1 MIKTVKKELFE
12 QIIRLRPTLSP
23 KKRRVADFMMEDYK
37 RLFLM
42 SAKEIAHKC
51 QVSEPTIT
59 RFVMDLGF
67 SGFGEFE
74 HYLKGLLRIE
84 LTSVERLIKASK
96 EIDNASVLEAY
107 RQNTIVNLENMVQSV
122 SEQEIRDLAQMIHSA
137 ESILVAGYKASAT
150 LAYYFGYLLKKI
162 KSGVIIDTAY
172 SGDNLDAISLQG
184 ESLLVFAIAFP
195 RYPQRA
201 IELVE
206 YTKKYH
212 AKVVC
217 ISDSLKSPV
226 VNLAD
231 HYVIIDMDGFSF
243 IDPFSHIITFLGAL
257 IHEIAYIDKE
267 ATARRLSQIED
278 GARRRRDFYTAEQEE
293 SPEYDPLKMDLK
305 NGGGLSPPKF
315 ADTQS

>member
-1 MIKTVKKELFE
+1 MHETVKKELFE

-42 SAKEIAHKC
+42 SAKEIAQRC

-59 RFVMDLGF
+59 RLVMDLGF
-67 SGFGEFE
+67 GGYGEFE
-74 HYLKGLLRIE
+74 QYLKGLLRIE

-96 EIDNASVLEAY
+96 ETDNVSTLEAY
-107 RQNTIVNLENMVQSV
+107 RQNTIVNLENMMQSV
-122 SEQEIRDLAQMIHSA
+122 SEQEIRNLARMIHSA
-137 ESILVAGYKASAT
+137 QSILVAGYKASAT

-162 KSGVIIDTAY
+162 KEGVIIDTAY
-172 SGDNLDAISLQG
+172 SWENLDVISLRG
-184 ESLLVFAIAFP
+184 KSLLVFAIAFP
-195 RYPQRA
+195 RYPQRT

-206 YTKKYH
+206 YTKKYQST
-212 AKVVC
+212 VVC

-231 HYVIIDMDGFSF
+231 HYVIIDMEGFSF
-243 IDPFSHIITFLGAL
+243 VDPFSHIMTFLGAL

-278 GARRRRDFYTAEQEE
+278 GARRRRDFYTTEQEDLKA
-293 SPEYDPLKMDLK
+293 YDPLKMDHVT
-305 NGGGLSPPKF
+305 P
-315 ADTQS
+315 

>member
-1 MIKTVKKELFE
+1 MYETVKKELFE

-23 KKRRVADFMMEDYK
+23 KKRRVADFMMDDYK

-42 SAKEIAHKC
+42 SAKEIAQKC

-67 SGFGEFE
+67 SGYGEFE

-84 LTSVERLIKASK
+84 LTSVERLIKSSK
-96 EIDNASVLEAY
+96 EIGNTSVLEAY
-107 RQNTIVNLENMVQSV
+107 RQNTIANLENMVQSV
-122 SEQEIRDLAQMIHSA
+122 SEAEIRNLAQMIHA
-137 ESILVAGYKASAT
+137 AQSILVAGYKASAT

-162 KSGVIIDTAY
+162 KEGVIIDTAY
-172 SGDNLDAISLQG
+172 AGDNLDAISLQG
-184 ESLLVFAIAFP
+184 DSLLVFAIAFP
-195 RYPQRA
+195 RYPQRT

-206 YTKKYH
+206 YTKKYQ
-212 AKVVC
+212 ATVVC

-226 VNLAD
+226 VPLAD
-231 HYVIIDMDGFSF
+231 HFVIIDMDGFSF

-257 IHEIAYIDKE
+257 IHEIAYIDRE

-278 GARRRRDFYTAEQEE
+278 GARRRRDFYTTGKEKLQD
-293 SPEYDPLKMDLK
+293 YDPLKVDYFNHS
-305 NGGGLSPPKF
+305 NG
-315 ADTQS
+315 

>member
-1 MIKTVKKELFE
+1 MHETVKKELFE

-42 SAKEIAHKC
+42 SAKEIAQKC
-51 QVSEPTIT
+51 EVSEPTIT

-67 SGFGEFE
+67 GGYGEFE

-84 LTSVERLIKASK
+84 LTSVERLIKAGK
-96 EIDNASVLEAY
+96 ERENESTLEAY
-107 RQNTIVNLENMVQSV
+107 RQNTIGNLENMMQSV

-137 ESILVAGYKASAT
+137 GSVLVAGYKASAT
-150 LAYYFGYLLKKI
+150 LAYYLGYLLKKI
-162 KSGVIIDTAY
+162 KEGVIIDTTY
-172 SGDNLDAISLQG
+172 SWDNLDAISLHRK
-184 ESLLVFAIAFP
+184 SLLVIAIAFP
-195 RYPQRA
+195 RYPRRI

-212 AKVVC
+212 STVVC

-231 HYVIIDMDGFSF
+231 HYVIMDIEGFSF
-243 IDPFSHIITFLGAL
+243 VDPFSHIITFLGAL
-257 IHEIAYIDKE
+257 IHEIAYIDRE
-267 ATARRLSQIED
+267 ATAQRLSQIED
-278 GARRRRDFYTAEQEE
+278 GARKRHDFYTTEQEE
-293 SPEYDPLKMDLK
+293 SQDFDPLKMDYF
-305 NGGGLSPPKF
+305 NHSD
-315 ADTQS
+315 A

>member
-1 MIKTVKKELFE
+1 MIEAVKKELFE

-67 SGFGEFE
+67 SGYGEFE

-107 RQNTIVNLENMVQSV
+107 RQSTIVNLENMVQSV

-137 ESILVAGYKASAT
+137 KSILVAGYKASAT

-162 KSGVIIDTAY
+162 KAEVIIDTAY

-195 RYPQRA
+195 RYPQRT

-212 AKVVC
+212 ATVVC

-226 VNLAD
+226 VSLSD

-257 IHEIAYIDKE
+257 IHEIAYIDKD

-278 GARRRRDFYTAEQEE
+278 GARRRRDFYTTEQEE
-293 SPEYDPLKMDLK
+293 SQEYDPLKMDYF
-305 NGGGLSPPKF
+305 NHSNV
-315 ADTQS
+315 

>member
-1 MIKTVKKELFE
+1 MIEAVKKELFE
-12 QIIRLRPTLSP
+12 QIMRLRPTLSP

-42 SAKEIAHKC
+42 SAKEIAQKC
-51 QVSEPTIT
+51 EVSEPTIT

-67 SGFGEFE
+67 GGYGEFE
-74 HYLKGLLRIE
+74 HYLKALLRIE
-84 LTSVERLIKASK
+84 LTSVERLIKSGK
-96 EIDNASVLEAY
+96 EIDNASTLEAY
-107 RQNTIVNLENMVQSV
+107 RQNTTMNLENMMQSV
-122 SEQEIRDLAQMIHSA
+122 SEEEIQDLARMIHTA

-150 LAYYFGYLLKKI
+150 LTYYFNYLLKKI
-162 KSGVIIDTAY
+162 KANVVIDTAY
-172 SGDNLDAISLQG
+172 SGDNLDAISLHG

-195 RYPQRA
+195 RYPQRT

-206 YTKKYH
+206 YTKKYN
-212 AKVVC
+212 ATVVC

-226 VNLAD
+226 VNLSD

-257 IHEIAYIDKE
+257 IHEIAYIDKA

-278 GARRRRDFYTAEQEE
+278 GARRRRDFYTTEQEA
-293 SPEYDPLKMDLK
+293 SQEYDPLKVDYF
-305 NGGGLSPPKF
+305 NHSNV
-315 ADTQS
+315 

>member
-1 MIKTVKKELFE
+1 MHETVKKEFFE

-23 KKRRVADFMMEDYK
+23 KKRRVAEFMMEDYK

-42 SAKEIAHKC
+42 SAKEIAQKC

-59 RFVMDLGF
+59 RFVMDLGY
-67 SGFGEFE
+67 SGYGEFE

-84 LTSVERLIKASK
+84 LTSVERLIKAGK
-96 EIDNASVLEAY
+96 ETDNVSTLEAY
-107 RQNTIVNLENMVQSV
+107 RQNTIANLETMMQSV
-122 SEQEIRDLAQMIHSA
+122 SEAEIRNLAEMIHSA
-137 ESILVAGYKASAT
+137 KSILVAGYKASAT

-162 KSGVIIDTAY
+162 KEGVIIDTAY
-172 SGDNLDAISLQG
+172 SWDNLDAISLHG

-195 RYPQRA
+195 RYPRRS

-206 YTKKYH
+206 YTKKYNS
-212 AKVVC
+212 KVVC

-226 VNLAD
+226 VNLSD
-231 HYVIIDMDGFSF
+231 HYVIIDMEGFSF
-243 IDPFSHIITFLGAL
+243 VDPFSHIMTFLGAL

-278 GARRRRDFYTAEQEE
+278 GARRRHDFYTTEREDSQ
-293 SPEYDPLKMDLK
+293 EYDPLKMDYI
-305 NGGGLSPPKF
+305 NH
-315 ADTQS
+315 

>member
-1 MIKTVKKELFE
+1 MIETAKKELFE
-12 QIIRLRPTLSP
+12 RIIRLRPGLSP

-42 SAKEIAHKC
+42 SAKEIAQQC

-59 RFVMDLGF
+59 RLVMDLGF
-67 SGFGEFE
+67 GGYGEFE

-84 LTSVERLIKASK
+84 LTSVERLIKAAK
-96 EIDNASVLEAY
+96 ELDNASTLEAY
-107 RQNTIVNLENMVQSV
+107 RQNTIVNLDNLVQSV
-122 SEQEIRDLAQMIHSA
+122 SQQEVRNLAQMIHRA

-162 KSGVIIDTAY
+162 KAGVVIDTAY
-172 SGDNLDAISLQG
+172 SGDNWDAISLHG

-195 RYPQRA
+195 RYPRRT

-206 YTKKYH
+206 YTKKCN
-212 AKVVC
+212 ATVVAV
-217 ISDSLKSPV
+217 SDSLKSPV
-226 VNLAD
+226 VNLSD
-231 HYVIIDMDGFSF
+231 HYVIIDMEGFSF

-278 GARRRRDFYTAEQEE
+278 GARRRRDFYTTEQEA
-293 SPEYDPLKMDLK
+293 SQEYDPLKMEYFDHS
-305 NGGGLSPPKF
+305 NV
-315 ADTQS
+315 

>member
-1 MIKTVKKELFE
+1 MHETVKKELLE

-51 QVSEPTIT
+51 KVSEPTIT

-67 SGFGEFE
+67 SGYGEFE

-96 EIDNASVLEAY
+96 ELDNASILEAY
-107 RQNTIVNLENMVQSV
+107 RQNTIVNLANMVQSV
-122 SEQEIRDLAQMIHSA
+122 SEQEIRNLAQMIHRA

-162 KSGVIIDTAY
+162 KEGVIIDTAY
-172 SGDNLDAISLQG
+172 SGDNLDAISLHG

-195 RYPQRA
+195 RYPQRI

-206 YTKKYH
+206 YTKTYN
-212 AKVVC
+212 ATVVC

-226 VNLAD
+226 VNLSD

-278 GARRRRDFYTAEQEE
+278 GSKRRRDFYTTEQEE
-293 SPEYDPLKMDLK
+293 SQEYDPLKMDYF
-305 NGGGLSPPKF
+305 NHSNV
-315 ADTQS
+315 

>member
-1 MIKTVKKELFE
+1 MIENVKKGLFE

-42 SAKEIAHKC
+42 SAKEIAQQC

-67 SGFGEFE
+67 GGYGEFE

-84 LTSVERLIKASK
+84 LTSVERLIKAAK
-96 EIDNASVLEAY
+96 ELDNASTLEAY
-107 RQNTIVNLENMVQSV
+107 RQNTIVNLDNMLQSV
-122 SEQEIRDLAQMIHSA
+122 SQQEVRNLAQMIHRA

-162 KSGVIIDTAY
+162 KPGVVIDTAY
-172 SGDNLDAISLQG
+172 SGDNWDTISLHG

-195 RYPQRA
+195 RYPRRT

-206 YTKKYH
+206 YTKKCN
-212 AKVVC
+212 ATVVC
-217 ISDSLKSPV
+217 ISDSVKSPV
-226 VNLAD
+226 VNLSD
-231 HYVIIDMDGFSF
+231 HYVIIDMEGFSF

-267 ATARRLSQIED
+267 ATAHRLSQIED
-278 GARRRRDFYTAEQEE
+278 GARRRRDFYTTEQEA
-293 SPEYDPLKMDLK
+293 SQQYDPLKMDYF
-305 NGGGLSPPKF
+305 NHSNV
-315 ADTQS
+315 

>member
-1 MIKTVKKELFE
+1 MHETVKKELFE

-42 SAKEIAHKC
+42 SAKEIAQNC

-67 SGFGEFE
+67 SGYGEFE

-84 LTSVERLIKASK
+84 LTSVERLIKAGQETGNVST
-96 EIDNASVLEAY
+96 LEAY
-107 RQNTIVNLENMVQSV
+107 CQNTIGNLEIMMQSV
-122 SEQEIRDLAQMIHSA
+122 SEQEIRNLAQMIHSVK
-137 ESILVAGYKASAT
+137 SVLVAGYKASAT

-162 KSGVIIDTAY
+162 KEGVIIDTAY
-172 SGDNLDAISLQG
+172 SWETLDAISLHG

-195 RYPQRA
+195 RYPQRI

-206 YTKKYH
+206 YTKKYQST
-212 AKVVC
+212 VVC

-226 VNLAD
+226 VNLSD
-231 HYVIIDMDGFSF
+231 HYVIIDMEGFSF
-243 IDPFSHIITFLGAL
+243 VDPFSHIMTFLGAL
-257 IHEIAYIDKE
+257 IHEIAYIDKD
-267 ATARRLSQIED
+267 ATAQRLSQIEE
-278 GARRRRDFYTAEQEE
+278 GARKRHDFYTTEQDE
-293 SPEYDPLKMDLK
+293 SQRYDPLKMDHI
-305 NGGGLSPPKF
+305 NH
-315 ADTQS
+315 

>member
-1 MIKTVKKELFE
+1 MHETVKKELFE

-42 SAKEIAHKC
+42 SAKEIAQRC

-59 RFVMDLGF
+59 RLVMDLGF
-67 SGFGEFE
+67 GGYGEFE
-74 HYLKGLLRIE
+74 QYLKGLLRIE

-96 EIDNASVLEAY
+96 ETDNVSTLEAY
-107 RQNTIVNLENMVQSV
+107 RQNTIVNLENMMQSV
-122 SEQEIRDLAQMIHSA
+122 SEQEIRNLARMIHSA
-137 ESILVAGYKASAT
+137 QSILVAGYKASAT

-162 KSGVIIDTAY
+162 KEGVIIDTAY
-172 SGDNLDAISLQG
+172 SWENLDVISLRG
-184 ESLLVFAIAFP
+184 KSLLVFAIAFP
-195 RYPQRA
+195 RYPQRT

-206 YTKKYH
+206 YTKKYQST
-212 AKVVC
+212 VVC

-231 HYVIIDMDGFSF
+231 HYVIIDMEGFSF
-243 IDPFSHIITFLGAL
+243 VDPFSHIMTFLGAL

-278 GARRRRDFYTAEQEE
+278 GARRRRDFYTTEQEDLKA
-293 SPEYDPLKMDLK
+293 YDPLKMDHV
-305 NGGGLSPPKF
+305 
-315 ADTQS
+315 TQ